1 MLVDRF
7 APGNNALFRVLFQ
20 MAAAILQSTQYERLA
35 EQCDLRADLTRL
47 TGEREFYREQAT
59 IFRRLAKLRER
70 RDAAGNGTALAAAR
84 NQRLQRML

>member
-1 MLVDRF
+1 
-7 APGNNALFRVLFQ
+7 

-47 TGEREFYREQAT
+47 TEEREFYREQAT

-70 RDAAGNGTALAAAR
+70 RDMAEHGTARATTR
-84 NQRLQRML
+84 NQRSQRML